1 MSTQSQAN
9 VTLSKTGRDDGT
21 WAGRTGGEV
30 DRNVSDYYPGGMQ
43 PAKKL
48 FAVPTTGDVT
58 VRKLLADLTDDD
70 VRALLADQN
79 TDTVYSAVQQRLN
92 AANSPKG
99 ASFAWKGNVKTVT
112 LPEHD
117 SSSSDAA
124 EITVVLSIIGTPT
137 SA

>member
-9 VTLSKTGRDDGT
+9 VTLSKTGRDYGT

-58 VRKLLADLTDDD
+58 VRKLLADLTDEHRHRVLGGAAALECRELSEGRI
-70 VRALLADQN
+70 VRLEG
-79 TDTVYSAVQQRLN
+79 QRQD
-92 AANSPKG
+92 G
-99 ASFAWKGNVKTVT
+99 
-112 LPEHD
+112 
-117 SSSSDAA
+117 DAA
-124 EITVVLSIIGTPT
+124 G
-137 SA
+137 A